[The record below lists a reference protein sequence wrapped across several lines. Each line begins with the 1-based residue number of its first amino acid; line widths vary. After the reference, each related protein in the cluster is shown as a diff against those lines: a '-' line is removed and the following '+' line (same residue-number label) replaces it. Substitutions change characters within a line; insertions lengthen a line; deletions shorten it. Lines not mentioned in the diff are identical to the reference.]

1 MSVIQFL
8 IGFALGAFVWWDVR
22 QQRKIIM
29 AKLSSLAAS
38 LTALGD
44 QTAKIIAEIQT
55 LKGTLTD
62 VDLPADAEASLAR
75 LTGLIQSADDENAD
89 APPVEPP
96 VDPPV

>member
-1 MSVIQFL
+1 
-8 IGFALGAFVWWDVR
+8 
-22 QQRKIIM
+22 M

-44 QTAKIIAEIQT
+44 QTAKIISEIQT
-55 LKGTLTD
+55 LKGTLSD

-89 APPVEPP
+89 AVVVPPVEPP
-96 VDPPV
+96 A